1 MNALTSYV
9 ISLLFALV
17 CMAVPWWVR
26 GVKTWLIAF
35 VFAVCL
41 ILWVLGAAFSLGW
54 YPWTS
59 VVDVIVAMGAGA
71 LLGRVISARFWPLF
85 VFLITMSALDTAQ
98 VMLTIHTSTPALH
111 SARIPAGELYS
122 NVIIYLP
129 WGKYGIGPF
138 DLIMLVTI
146 AMNWRRRGGRYLVVF
161 LGAALGIAIAY
172 GVLIV
177 KPGITLALIP
187 FLMLGWLISVA
198 VVEWLRFRATPRTL

>member
-1 MNALTSYV
+1 MNALASFV
-9 ISLLFALV
+9 ISLLFTLV

-26 GVKTWLIAF
+26 SVKTWLIAF

-41 ILWVLGAAFSLGW
+41 ILWGLGAAFSLGW

-59 VVDVIVAMGAGA
+59 VIDVIVAMGAGA
-71 LLGRVISARFWPLF
+71 LLGRVIPARFWPFF

-98 VMLTIHTSTPALH
+98 VMLTIHTSTSSLH
-111 SARIPAGELYS
+111 SARTPAGELYS
-122 NVIIYLP
+122 NVILYLP

-146 AMNWRRRGGRYLVVF
+146 ATNWRRRGGRYLVVF

-198 VVEWLRFRATPRTL
+198 V